1 MKGTGRVFRAELY
14 RLTRSRTAWFGLFA
28 VTAIAAIRVFAA
40 HISDNAGHAE
50 ALSQALLAGRALP
63 EAPPAG
69 NAYAP
74 LVEGWLAGLTVGT
87 LLLLVHSARTIAGDR
102 ESGLLRLARTRSA
115 SRNGLVIGRFL
126 LGTVLVLSLIAFS
139 GLGSWGATTLF
150 FDFGPLVEDGYE
162 LISEHEL
169 LEELHKAVVASIP
182 ALIATYAFGLM
193 ISAFGRTATGSVG
206 FCLALF
212 FAFDLFK
219 DVIGAGQVWVF
230 ASFAPSLVD
239 KSCLHEMVGIAS
251 GYSDAGYTE
260 FVLRMNHVVPWPEAL
275 LFLCVACW
283 IVSRRPL

>member
-1 MKGTGRVFRAELY
+1 M
-14 RLTRSRTAWFGLFA
+14 
-28 VTAIAAIRVFAA
+28 AIAAIRVFAA
-40 HISDNAGHAE
+40 HVSVNAAHAE
-50 ALSQALLAGRALP
+50 AVSQALMAGRSLP

-102 ESGLLRLARTRSA
+102 ESGILRLARTRSV
-115 SRNGLVIGRFL
+115 SRNALVIGRFL
-126 LGTVLVLSLIAFS
+126 LGAVLVLSLILIS
-139 GLGSWGATTLF
+139 GFGSWVTTSMF
-150 FDFGPLVEDGYE
+150 FEFGPLVEDGYE

-169 LEELHKAVVASIP
+169 LEELHKAVVAAIP
-182 ALIATYAFGLM
+182 ALVATYAFGLM
-193 ISAFGRTATGSVG
+193 ISAFGRTATGAVG

-219 DVIGAGQVWVF
+219 DVIGAAQVWVF

-239 KSCLHEMVGIAS
+239 KSCLHEMAGIAS

-275 LFLCVACW
+275 LFLCIACW